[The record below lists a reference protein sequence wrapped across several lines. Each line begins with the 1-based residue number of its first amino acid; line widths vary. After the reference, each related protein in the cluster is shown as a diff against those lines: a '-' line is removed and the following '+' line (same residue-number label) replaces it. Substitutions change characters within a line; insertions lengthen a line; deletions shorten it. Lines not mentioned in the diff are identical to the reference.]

1 MTNTMPH
8 STLKSITGKLKNH
21 IATKQTLF
29 VLALLAY
36 LGFESSFHAIL
47 TSTVIDPSSNMGD
60 IHRVEIYGRLISGFG
75 SGLLFTKLLVSILS
89 NKLRKPIS
97 WSGQSVTFLLVF
109 STVYFGQKAA
119 IERLLIEPSSAEVR
133 RDAVL
138 VNTVKKGLYNQ
149 DLASKSFSFSES
161 VDEQIEQKVMLSL
174 LSAGFLYN
182 QDFKQGAM
190 DQLQSILLSIASN
203 SYNVIFYSD
212 ILPTFYRSKQDI
224 EQAFSQ
230 YAEAH
235 KERDRNL
242 RHFVIDDKWRE
253 LYEQASTEYVRKD
266 VEAQVEKAGYSLR
279 NRRVKREYEA
289 NVERSLVEL
298 RRYLTTNGRSA
309 LTRGSA
315 KRFIEQARNRYSDL
329 NRSMQKEMDL
339 PKGSFQLYPAAKAH
353 AWLEHLT
360 IIEFEKTLR
369 NQLSDVGIKSMKPNI
384 RRFSTFERHADIQ
397 KKAKA
402 AMGDYYVTGFS
413 FNWGDAELY
422 AALRDAFIET
432 EVDHMND
439 NIKGQLSSF
448 EDGGELETIG
458 KNALRAI
465 LIPCIALVLSVVLSV
480 FSVVKLLSMVL
491 VRGPIQG
498 GGEAPIS
505 KGIKAVYRAKL
516 NGFMVQ
522 RAFALESKFIL
533 NTLIL
538 LAIVLLVLNAPRLL
552 GWHAEV
558 LPMVPANTSIAINFV
573 NAVSPSVEVLLNLL
587 DNYLYWL
594 LGWAVL
600 IRLTEFGF
608 AHKASSFDG
617 WPWANRDLLLRTS
630 IKTIWFAALMF
641 VPIFYLLGQPSD
653 TQAAVIAYGTYKWLL
668 SVQPVVYLQGQ
679 FLNDIAHLP
688 HLVDSISAPLKAF
701 DSYFWPE

>member
-1 MTNTMPH
+1 MTTIPR
-8 STLKSITGKLKNH
+8 STLKSIEDKLKNR
-21 IATKQTLF
+21 IATKQALF
-29 VLALLAY
+29 VIALMAY
-36 LGFESSFHAIL
+36 LGFESSFHTIL
-47 TSTVIDPSSNMGD
+47 TSTVIDPSSNIDD

-75 SGLLFTKLLVSILS
+75 SGLLFTKLIVSILS
-89 NKLRKPIS
+89 SKLRKLTS
-97 WSGQSVTFLLVF
+97 WSCQTAIFLLVF
-109 STVYFGQKAA
+109 STVYFGQKAV
-119 IERLLIEPSSAEVR
+119 IERFLIDPSSAEVR

-161 VDEQIEQKVMLSL
+161 VNEQIEQKVMLSL

-190 DQLQSILLSIASN
+190 GQLQSILLSIASN
-203 SYNVIFYSD
+203 NYNVVFYSD

-224 EQAFSQ
+224 EQAFNQ
-230 YAEAH
+230 YVEAH

-242 RHFVIDDKWRE
+242 RHFVIDDKWRD
-253 LYEQASTEYVRKD
+253 LYEKASTEYVRKD
-266 VEAQVEKAGYSLR
+266 VEAQVDKAGYSLR

-315 KRFIEQARNRYSDL
+315 KRFIEQARNRYSEL
-329 NRSMQKEMDL
+329 NRNMQKEMGL
-339 PKGSFQLYPAAKAH
+339 PKGSFQLYPPAKAH

-360 IIEFEKTLR
+360 IIEFEKALR
-369 NQLSDVGIKSMKPNI
+369 NQLSSVGIESMKPNI
-384 RRFSTFERHADIQ
+384 RRFSIFERHADIQ
-397 KKAKA
+397 KRAQT
-402 AMGDYYVTGFS
+402 AMGDYYVRGFS

-422 AALRDAFIET
+422 TALRDVFIET
-432 EVDHMND
+432 EVARMHD
-439 NIKGQLSSF
+439 NIKGHLSDF
-448 EDGGELETIG
+448 EHGGELETIG

-480 FSVVKLLSMVL
+480 FSVVKLLSIAL
-491 VRGPIQG
+491 ARSPSQG
-498 GGEAPIS
+498 FGEMPLS
-505 KGIKAVYRAKL
+505 KGVKVVYRAKL
-516 NGFMVQ
+516 NGFMV
-522 RAFALESKFIL
+522 RSAFANESKFIL
-533 NTLIL
+533 NTSIL
-538 LAIVLLVLNAPRLL
+538 VAIVLLVLNAPQFL

-558 LPMVPANTSIAINFV
+558 IPMVALNTPIATNFV
-573 NAVSPSVEVLLNLL
+573 NAVSPSIAVLLDLL
-587 DNYLYWL
+587 NDYLVWL
-594 LGWAVL
+594 LGGFVL
-600 IRLTEFGF
+600 VRLIKYGLDHKTSQFG
-608 AHKASSFDG
+608 G

-630 IKTIWFAALMF
+630 IHTLWLATLMF
-641 VPIFYLLGQPSD
+641 VPIFYLLGEPSD
-653 TQAAVIAYGTYKWLL
+653 TQAASIAYGAYKWLL

-701 DSYFWPE
+701 DSNFWPE